1 MRHLRGGT
9 GRQRPRCSSQEP
21 FNGQSEAVVSVPSG
35 VTAPCRAA
43 EGTRSSGWVAKCP
56 VPGSSR
62 PGRPIRSAG
71 AAPGPLRSAVSGSRG
86 QVRRR
91 RRAERSGVAAMRLL
105 LLACLRAH
113 TGNATTAAR
122 IQNHLH
128 AAGHICVLKDAF
140 LYESPAEIAN
150 LTSTDKFDAALAI
163 HLYKGGRLLQGSRI
177 PFGIIFGGTDVNEDI
192 KCKEKRQVMGA
203 VLEKA
208 RFAVAFTVEMKELA
222 AAEWPDARKKIYVQS
237 QGIKTT
243 PSETF
248 DWYRFLQNAGIPADT
263 GSVRLFLLVCGLRR
277 VKDPLYL
284 VEAFSDWHRK
294 DPSVHLG
301 IIGPAVD
308 PLFTSEVKERV
319 KRFPGVHVLQ
329 ELPQQE
335 LHAALRRSL
344 ALVNSSVSEGMSAA
358 ILEAMDLEIPV
369 LARNI
374 PGNAAIVKHKETG
387 LLFSTPQ
394 EFIALSKSLMN
405 DPILEKEIITRAKD
419 YVKKHHS
426 WEGERKTYQ
435 NLVQRLQ

>member
-1 MRHLRGGT
+1 R
-9 GRQRPRCSSQEP
+9 
-21 FNGQSEAVVSVPSG
+21 
-35 VTAPCRAA
+35 
-43 EGTRSSGWVAKCP
+43 
-56 VPGSSR
+56 
-62 PGRPIRSAG
+62 
-71 AAPGPLRSAVSGSRG
+71 
-86 QVRRR
+86 
-91 RRAERSGVAAMRLL
+91 
-105 LLACLRAH
+105 
-113 TGNATTAAR
+113 
-122 IQNHLH
+122 NHLH

-140 LYESPAEIAN
+140 LYESAAEIAD

-177 PFGIIFGGTDVNEDI
+177 PFGIIFGGTDVNEDV
-192 KCKEKRQVMGA
+192 KCQEKRQVMGA
-203 VLEKA
+203 VLEEA
-208 RFAVAFTVEMKELA
+208 RFAVAFTVAMKELA

-248 DWYRFLQNAGIPADT
+248 DWYRFLQNADIPTDT
-263 GSVRLFLLVCGLRR
+263 GRFHLFLLVCGLRR

-284 VEAFSDWHRK
+284 VEAFSDGNRK

-308 PLFTSEVKERV
+308 PVFTSEVKEKV
-319 KRFPGVHVLQ
+319 KRAPGVHLLQ

-335 LHAALRRSL
+335 LHAALRRSF
-344 ALVNSSVSEGMSAA
+344 ALVNSSISEGMSAA
-358 ILEAMDLEIPV
+358 ILEAMDLDVPV

-374 PGNAAIVKHKETG
+374 PGNAAIVTHKETG

-394 EFIALSKSLMN
+394 EFVVLSQSLMN
-405 DPILEKEIITRAKD
+405 DPIMEKEMTKRAKD

-435 NLVQRLQ
+435 DLVLRL

>member
-1 MRHLRGGT
+1 
-9 GRQRPRCSSQEP
+9 
-21 FNGQSEAVVSVPSG
+21 
-35 VTAPCRAA
+35 
-43 EGTRSSGWVAKCP
+43 
-56 VPGSSR
+56 
-62 PGRPIRSAG
+62 
-71 AAPGPLRSAVSGSRG
+71 
-86 QVRRR
+86 
-91 RRAERSGVAAMRLL
+91 MRLL

-248 DWYRFLQNAGIPADT
+248 DWYRFLQNADT

>member
-1 MRHLRGGT
+1 R
-9 GRQRPRCSSQEP
+9 
-21 FNGQSEAVVSVPSG
+21 
-35 VTAPCRAA
+35 
-43 EGTRSSGWVAKCP
+43 
-56 VPGSSR
+56 
-62 PGRPIRSAG
+62 
-71 AAPGPLRSAVSGSRG
+71 
-86 QVRRR
+86 
-91 RRAERSGVAAMRLL
+91 
-105 LLACLRAH
+105 
-113 TGNATTAAR
+113 
-122 IQNHLH
+122 NHLH

-140 LYESPAEIAN
+140 MCESPAEIAN
-150 LTSTDKFDAALAI
+150 LTSSDKFDAALAI

-203 VLEKA
+203 VLERA

-237 QGIKTT
+237 QGIKTA

-248 DWYRFLQNAGIPADT
+248 DWYRFLQNAGKTHFSPLFTVFIPNSCSS
-263 GSVRLFLLVCGLRR
+263 SVS
-277 VKDPLYL
+277 
-284 VEAFSDWHRK
+284 EWHRK

-319 KRFPGVHVLQ
+319 KRAPGVHVLQ

-335 LHAALRRSL
+335 LHAALRSCL
-344 ALVNSSVSEGMSAA
+344 ALVNSSISEGMSAA

-374 PGNAAIVKHKETG
+374 PGNAAIIKHKETG

-394 EFIALSKSLMN
+394 EFVMLSKSLMN
-405 DPILEKEIITRAKD
+405 DPTLEKEIVTRAKE
-419 YVKKHHS
+419 YVEQHHS

-435 NLVQRLQ
+435 NLVQRL